1 MEVYNKYTQKEKIQ
15 FYEAIGIQYIANL
28 LNDILLKPHHL

>member
-15 FYEAIGIQYIANL
+15 FYEAIGRQYIAN
-28 LNDILLKPHHL
+28 LNDILLKPQHL

>member
-15 FYEAIGIQYIANL
+15 FYEAIGIQYIAS
-28 LNDILLKPHHL
+28 LNDILLKPHPL

>member
-15 FYEAIGIQYIANL
+15 FYEATGIQYIAN